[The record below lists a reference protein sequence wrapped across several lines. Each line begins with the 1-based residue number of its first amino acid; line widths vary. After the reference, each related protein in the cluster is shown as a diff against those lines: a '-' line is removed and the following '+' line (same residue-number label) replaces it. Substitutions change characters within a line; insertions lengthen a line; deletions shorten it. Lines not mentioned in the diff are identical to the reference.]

1 MTAGSPQ
8 CLQFKVSVPLRSI
21 YVLTNRKR
29 IVRVS
34 LRTGKVLS
42 WTRISSRRLPV
53 HNFRSVFVDKQGLV
67 WAPDDCKNIW
77 VFDPVRLTLRNKIS
91 LAALLGLKE
100 KVQVELF
107 AWTLGR
113 TIVFDKVSGMGAVF
127 SQMKQ
132 VLRFREFLG
141 TRA

>member
-1 MTAGSPQ
+1 M
-8 CLQFKVSVPLRSI
+8 
-21 YVLTNRKR
+21 
-29 IVRVS
+29 
-34 LRTGKVLS
+34 
-42 WTRISSRRLPV
+42 
-53 HNFRSVFVDKQGLV
+53 V

-91 LAALLGLKE
+91 LAALLGLKD

-113 TIVFDKVSGMGAVF
+113 TVVFDKISGMGAVF

-132 VLRFREFLG
+132 VLRFKEFLG
-141 TRA
+141 TR